1 MPWRRGF
8 RLQRTTAIAVI
19 AAMLVFAQTC
29 ALHAGMCGA
38 GIPEACAESGS
49 DAHSGIESPS
59 GPGPIDS
66 AGDDCCGEHGSNT
79 APRSLTCCSSWG
91 AGEAR
96 YELRAPS
103 AFADAHALPPA
114 IWGSLLSTAST
125 VASHP
130 FDLDRAGAPPPLH
143 SVLRL

>member
-1 MPWRRGF
+1 MSWQRGF

-38 GIPEACAESGS
+38 GIPEGCVGPASEAR
-49 DAHSGIESPS
+49 AAIEGHS
-59 GPGPIDS
+59 GPGPDEKP
-66 AGDDCCGEHGSNT
+66 GDDCCGERGSK
-79 APRSLTCCSSWG
+79 ASPRSLTCCSSWG

-114 IWGSLLSTAST
+114 ISGSLLSTAST